1 MAPGHRLSP
10 ITSTSKNVPLNAP
23 PVSCWHFQAL
33 KDNFLVLQV
42 LMLSMWEH
50 KRMVID
56 NFSKTRIKGSML
68 QVNHI
73 RLSYGPRLVLDDV
86 SFTVAPG
93 EKAGLIGVNG
103 AGKSSLLKIVA
114 RVQEADSS
122 TIMLPRSYGYLSQDV
137 AHDYEIAPGQGTS
150 VRNFIFSSTS
160 LNTAIDTYETLTHKI
175 AEAANDADL
184 PILLK
189 HFEEAQDTLDRLSY
203 YDADARA
210 EQLVSGLNLGGVT
223 LDRQVHTLSGGQ
235 KTKLTLARLLFQA
248 PDLLLLDEPTNFLDV
263 DATGW
268 LMDFLDR
275 YKGALLIISH
285 DLDLLDRSINKVL
298 RLNEFTHKLEEY
310 RGNYSSYLTQ
320 VGDALALLERTKTQQ
335 EREIARLRKTSEKLR
350 GYGATRVSQ
359 RINVDKRI
367 ATLEA
372 SKPHVPQASRQIKID
387 FPVRQQS
394 GQIVLR
400 AERLAKRYGTKEI
413 FRNISF
419 QVERGQRLVVVG
431 LNGAGKT
438 TLLRTLL
445 GITALDAGTVTMG
458 DRVRLGYYAQEN
470 EGLEYDHTLLSEATA
485 VLPSDSKRVRSIL
498 GRFLFSGSRV
508 FQQVGTLSGGEKT
521 RLALAKMVLDGP
533 NLLVLDEPTTHL
545 DVLSRNIIGE
555 ALGDYNGTIIAVTH
569 DIDFVRYLQPDT
581 LLLMPEGR
589 MIAYSSEH
597 DELLKRA

>member
-1 MAPGHRLSP
+1 
-10 ITSTSKNVPLNAP
+10 
-23 PVSCWHFQAL
+23 
-33 KDNFLVLQV
+33 
-42 LMLSMWEH
+42 
-50 KRMVID
+50 
-56 NFSKTRIKGSML
+56 ML

-73 RLSYGPRLVLDDV
+73 HLAYGPRAILDDV
-86 SFTVAPG
+86 SLTVAPG

-103 AGKSSLLKIVA
+103 AGKSSLLKIIA
-114 RVQEADSS
+114 GEQSPDRG
-122 TIMLPRSYGYLSQDV
+122 TILLPRTVGYLSQDV
-137 AHDYEIAPGQGTS
+137 AHETPVSGGGAVRDY
-150 VRNFIFSSTS
+150 IFSGTG
-160 LNTAIDTYETLTHKI
+160 LDAAVRAYEALT
-175 AEAANDADL
+175 ERLAAATGADL
-184 PILLK
+184 DTALAE
-189 HFEEAQDTLDRLSY
+189 FGEAQAALDRLGY

-210 EQLVSGLNLGGVT
+210 EELVHGLGLGGVT
-223 LDRQVHTLSGGQ
+223 LDRRVATLSGGQ
-235 KTKLTLARLLFQA
+235 KTKLALARLLFQA

-263 DATGW
+263 EATAW
-268 LMDFLDR
+268 LMDFLEH
-275 YKGALLIISH
+275 YQGALLIISH
-285 DLDLLDRSINKVL
+285 DLDLLDRSINKIL

-310 RGNYSSYLTQ
+310 KGNYSSYIKLA
-320 VGDALALLERTKTQQ
+320 GDALALMERTKTQQ
-335 EREIARLRKTSEKLR
+335 EREITRLRKTSEKLR

-359 RINVDKRI
+359 RIAVDKRI
-367 ATLEA
+367 ATLEV
-372 SKPHVPQASRQIKID
+372 SKPILPQTSRRIKID

-400 AERLAKRYGTKEI
+400 ADRLAKRYGTKEV
-413 FRNISF
+413 FRNMSF

-445 GITALDAGTVTMG
+445 GITPLDTGMVTMG
-458 DRVRLGYYAQEN
+458 DRVRMGYYAQEN
-470 EGLEYDHTLLSEATA
+470 EGLDYDNTLLSEATE
-485 VLPSDSKRVRSIL
+485 VLPADPKRVRGIL

-508 FQQVGTLSGGEKT
+508 FQEVGTLSGGEKT

-589 MIAYSSEH
+589 IMVYKTEH

>member
-1 MAPGHRLSP
+1 
-10 ITSTSKNVPLNAP
+10 
-23 PVSCWHFQAL
+23 
-33 KDNFLVLQV
+33 
-42 LMLSMWEH
+42 
-50 KRMVID
+50 
-56 NFSKTRIKGSML
+56 ML
-68 QVNHI
+68 QVNNVS
-73 RLSYGPRLVLDDV
+73 LSYGPRLVLDDV

-114 RVQEADSS
+114 HVQEADSG
-122 TIMLPRSYGYLSQDV
+122 TVMLPRSQGYLSQDV
-137 AHDYEIAPGQGTS
+137 AHDYETAAGQGTS
-150 VRNFIFSSTS
+150 VRNFIFSSTG
-160 LNTAIDTYETLTHKI
+160 LNTAIDAYETLTHKI

-189 HFEEAQDTLDRLSY
+189 HFEQAQDTLDRLGY

-210 EQLVSGLNLGGVT
+210 GQLLSGLKLGGVT
-223 LDRQVHTLSGGQ
+223 LDRQVSTLSGGQ
-235 KTKLTLARLLFQA
+235 KTKLALARLLFQA

-263 DATGW
+263 EATAW
-268 LMDFLDR
+268 LMDFLER
-275 YKGALLIISH
+275 YQGALLIISH
-285 DLDLLDRSINKVL
+285 DLDLLDRSINKIL

-310 RGNYSSYLTQ
+310 KGNYSSYIKLA
-320 VGDALALLERTKTQQ
+320 GDALALMERTRTQQ
-335 EREIARLRKTSEKLR
+335 EREITRLRKTSEKLR

-359 RINVDKRI
+359 RIAVDKRI
-367 ATLEA
+367 ATLEV
-372 SKPHVPQASRQIKID
+372 SKPNLPKASRRIKID

-400 AERLAKRYGTKEI
+400 ADRLAKRYGTKEV
-413 FRNISF
+413 FRNMSF

-445 GITALDAGTVTMG
+445 GITSLDTGTVSMG
-458 DRVRLGYYAQEN
+458 DRVRIGYYAQEN
-470 EGLEYDHTLLSEATA
+470 EGLDYDKTLLSEATD
-485 VLPSDSKRVRSIL
+485 VLPEDPRRVRSIL

-521 RLALAKMVLDGP
+521 RLALAKMVLAGP

-545 DVLSRNIIGE
+545 DMLSRDIIGE
-555 ALGDYNGTIIAVTH
+555 ALGNYNGTIIAVTH
-569 DIDFVRYLQPDT
+569 DVEFVRYLQPDT

-589 MIAYSSEH
+589 TMFYKTEH